1 MNKDL
6 MTQQDTSNDDFAV
19 AIDSMLGSLYEPIM
33 FYDKE
38 HREEVETNDFTVQQ
52 TKKGI
57 LGAICWKLQQGLL
70 HSDMDMAFWSDVI
83 AERAESITEIGQN
96 RAAFLLKMYKQ
107 AEIAN
112 AKLSGLLDRAT
123 DAYVEAF
130 DESFPDWKVQPQD
143 WKIEKDKERRHK
155 QLGEA
160 SAEHEPCE
168 STTLELSVIAEAR
181 RAKLQKDAEAKAKQ
195 AEAKAKKGKAKTK
208 A

>member
-1 MNKDL
+1 MSKDL
-6 MTQQDTSNDDFAV
+6 MTQQDTSNDDFAA
-19 AIDSMLGSLYEPIM
+19 AIDTMIGSLYEPIM

-52 TKKGI
+52 TQKGI
-57 LGAICWKLQQGLL
+57 LGAICWKLQQGVL
-70 HSDMDMAFWSDVI
+70 HSEMDMAFWSDVI

-96 RAAFLLKMYKQ
+96 RAAFLLKMYRQ
-107 AEIAN
+107 AETAN

-123 DAYVEAF
+123 EAYTEAF

-155 QLGEA
+155 QLGQA
-160 SAEHEPCE
+160 SAGHEPCE

-181 RAKLQKDAEAKAKQ
+181 KAKLQEQTEAKKV
-195 AEAKAKKGKAKTK
+195 KAKTK